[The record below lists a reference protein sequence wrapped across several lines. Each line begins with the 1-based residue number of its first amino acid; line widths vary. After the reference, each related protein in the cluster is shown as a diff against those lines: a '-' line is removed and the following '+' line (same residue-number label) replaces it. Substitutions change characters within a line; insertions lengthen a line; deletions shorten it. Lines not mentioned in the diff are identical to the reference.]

1 MKDSGDGSKHDL
13 ENLKERIE
21 KLRAQQV
28 SAKAKQQ
35 KTLISESVVFN
46 IGAEL
51 IAGVFVG
58 LIIGLMLDKLFDSK
72 PILLIIC
79 LVISNIASL
88 RSIFK
93 KYLK

>member
-1 MKDSGDGSKHDL
+1 MRDSKDGSKHDL

-21 KLRAQQV
+21 KIKAQQILG
-28 SAKAKQQ
+28 KAKQQ
-35 KTLISESVVFN
+35 KMLISESIVFN

-58 LIIGLMLDKLFDSK
+58 VIIGLMLDKLFDSK
-72 PILLIIC
+72 PIFLIIC

-93 KYLK
+93 KYIK